1 MTTDNAGG
9 RLPAGL
15 AALGE
20 RNYLFYFIGHFTT
33 QAGTWIEMT
42 ALSWILYEL
51 TGSALL
57 LGVSGLCRA
66 APMILLGLVGGAVA
80 DRVAR
85 RTLIVWTES
94 TMLILSV
101 GMGVLAAG
109 NYLEFWYIYI
119 LNLANGTLN
128 AFSVPA
134 RQALFPTLVPPT
146 AMQSAVTLNTVAARS
161 AAFIGPLIAGVALA
175 AGGYAAPFFLNAI
188 SFLGMI
194 AALLAMRLPPD
205 AVSARHASIWHGM
218 TDGLGFVWNN
228 QTLKALLT
236 LELVAG
242 LFGHN
247 TALITI
253 IAKDALGVGPK
264 GLGVLLSALGAGA
277 LFGMAFMLAFHPQRW
292 GRVIL
297 AAGLVYAALFAIFGI
312 SPFMAVSMAAL
323 FAVGASDGVWGVT
336 RNTVAQL
343 VVPDALRGRI
353 MSVVVLVTRGS
364 APLGHLQSG
373 IIASLI
379 GGPGTVLCGAAV
391 IAAGLLGYRSIL
403 FSLRSADAATASA
416 HVAGK

>member
-1 MTTDNAGG
+1 MITEKSGG

-15 AALGE
+15 AALGV
-20 RNYLFYFIGHFTT
+20 RNYFFYFIGHFTT
-33 QAGTWIEMT
+33 QLGTWIEMT

-51 TGSALL
+51 TDSALL

-94 TMLILSV
+94 TMLSLSV
-101 GMGVLAAG
+101 GMGALAALG
-109 NYLEFWYIYI
+109 YLEFWHIYV

-134 RQALFPTLVPPT
+134 RQALFPTLVPAT
-146 AMQSAVTLNTVAARS
+146 AVQSAVTLNTVAARS
-161 AAFIGPLIAGVALA
+161 AAFIGPMIAGLALA
-175 AGGYAAPFFLNAI
+175 AGGYAAPFFLNAF

-205 AVSARHASIWHGM
+205 MAPARNRPSMWHGM
-218 TDGLGFVWNN
+218 TDGLGFVWKNP
-228 QTLKALLT
+228 TLKALLA

-253 IAKDALGVGPK
+253 IAKDALDLGPT
-264 GLGVLLSALGAGA
+264 GLGALLGALGAGA

-297 AAGLVYAALFAIFGI
+297 AAGSMYAALFAVFGL
-312 SPFMAVSMAAL
+312 SPIVAVSMAAL
-323 FAVGASDGVWGVT
+323 FALGASDGVWGVT

-373 IIASLI
+373 FIASLI
-379 GGPGTVLCGAAV
+379 GGPGTVVCGAAV
-391 IAAGLLGYRSIL
+391 IAAGLFGYRSIL
-403 FSLRSADAATASA
+403 STLRSDSAATVSA
-416 HVAGK
+416 RIA